1 MCQQGSA
8 PLAKAATPTRRA
20 PDSSRVTTTQAT
32 EPLNQASLPPVPA
45 RIATTGASTP
55 KTPAAVAPSA
65 EGLTLPPRP
74 SVSAASAVKAVVPAL
89 PEGASAEQKIDHLF
103 RQVLPHVLDEA
114 RAQHHKTWEEKAK
127 KAIVAET
134 TLKVVSLMREHE
146 AVRGALRSELRRDAN
161 QVDAEALKDGQ
172 FRARCCQ
179 AIKTILDENGVNK
192 EIRPLFL
199 R

>member
-1 MCQQGSA
+1 
-8 PLAKAATPTRRA
+8 
-20 PDSSRVTTTQAT
+20 
-32 EPLNQASLPPVPA
+32 
-45 RIATTGASTP
+45 
-55 KTPAAVAPSA
+55 
-65 EGLTLPPRP
+65 
-74 SVSAASAVKAVVPAL
+74 VPAL